1 MSSTPIDDLPNLGP
15 KSSLW
20 LHDVGIHTVEQL
32 RAAGSV
38 EAFLRVKHA
47 GVKTSLM
54 LLWALEAGLR
64 GLHFTKIPDAVKREL
79 LAELAIADPSISTR
93 TGRAR

>member
-1 MSSTPIDDLPNLGP
+1 MNGTPIDELPNLGP

-32 RAAGSV
+32 SAAGAV
-38 EAFLRVKHA
+38 EAFIRVKHA
-47 GVKTSLM
+47 GHNASLM

-64 GLHFTKIPDAVKREL
+64 GVHFTKVPEQVKREL
-79 LAELAIADPSISTR
+79 LADLAIADPSFRTR
-93 TGRAR
+93 RGTR

>member
-1 MSSTPIDDLPNLGP
+1 MSATPIDDLPNLGP
-15 KSSLW
+15 KTSLW
-20 LHDVGIHTVEQL
+20 LHDVGIHTIEQL
-32 RAAGSV
+32 RQAGSV

-64 GLHFTKIPDAVKREL
+64 DLHFTKVPDTVKREL

-93 TGRAR
+93 TNRIR